1 MAVTI
6 YHNPRCSKSRATLA
20 LYRKGATLQEIAA
33 QQGVSETTVL
43 KQYVAI
49 IRAGQFIDV
58 PAFIGD
64 DFDTLVAELDDAD
77 PYASL
82 SEIKQGL
89 SVDLSN
95 DEFRLVLAWR
105 EAIGVA

>member
-1 MAVTI
+1 MLIAKGPGVNETQTYI
-6 YHNPRCSKSRATLA
+6 LS
-20 LYRKGATLQEIAA
+20 LYRKGYSLKEIAA
-33 QQGVSETTVL
+33 QQGVSEDTVL
-43 KQYVAI
+43 KHYVAI

-64 DFDTLVAELDDAD
+64 DFDTLMAELDDAD

-82 SEIKQGL
+82 SEIKREL
-89 SVDLSN
+89 PVDLSN
-95 DEFRLVLAWR
+95 DEFRLILAWR